1 MVWAICLKRN
11 QLFSFKQLLHPASL
25 KYQLFNWLLI
35 LLLPFI
41 VISTVVGYFLTHHF
55 INLTYD
61 KALYRTALALAD
73 QVSLEELGIEVQ
85 GLQVTLPQVAKDL
98 LEFDEDD
105 DIYFRIVGPTGDLIA
120 THTDLPLPKVYP
132 KEDKFLYYDTLL
144 NKEKLRVVVYALPAI
159 AGFAPNTGKNNVY
172 VLVGETLKKRTL
184 MAEEIILSMLL
195 PQVFIVILVSALLF
209 FGIKRSLLPLDRLK
223 TELTQ
228 RNIND
233 LSPVNNRKLPSELQP
248 LLNAFNDLLIRV
260 NNAMAKQQRFISDAA
275 HQLRTPLAGLKT
287 QAELALREKQPA
299 KIKHALGQINQ
310 ASSNLAHLVNQLLSL
325 AKVEPDGATFVTFEP
340 VNLGKLA
347 QQVAGDWVG
356 VARQKNIDLGF
367 SDHSQIVLIQGNA
380 VLLRELMN
388 NLIDNSIRYTPA
400 GGRITVGI
408 KSEHS
413 SAIFYVQDNGIGIS
427 AEDQALVFERFYR
440 VLGTQQEGCGLGLT
454 IVQEI
459 AERHKATVSIVS
471 EGEGKGT
478 LFLVTFPA
486 N

>member
-11 QLFSFKQLLHPASL
+11 QLFSFKQLLQPASL
-25 KYQLFNWLLI
+25 KYQLFSWLLL

-61 KALYRTALALAD
+61 KTLYRTALALAD
-73 QVSLEELGIEVQ
+73 QVSLEEL

-105 DIYFRIVGPTGDLIA
+105 DVYFRIVGPTGDLIA
-120 THTDLPLPKVYP
+120 THTDLPLPKIYP
-132 KEDKFLYYDTLL
+132 KDDKFLYYDTSL
-144 NKEKLRVVVYALPAI
+144 NKERLRVVVYALPAI

-184 MAEEIILSMLL
+184 MAEEILLSMLL
-195 PQVFIVILVSALLF
+195 PQVFIVILVGALLF
-209 FGIKRSLLPLDRLK
+209 FGIKRSLLPLDKLK
-223 TELTQ
+223 TELAQ

-233 LSPVNNRKLPSELQP
+233 LSPVNHRKLPSELQP
-248 LLNAFNDLLIRV
+248 LLIAFNDLIVRV
-260 NNAMAKQQRFISDAA
+260 NNAMTKQQRFISDAA

-299 KIKHALGQINQ
+299 KITHALGQINQ

-325 AKVEPDGATFVTFEP
+325 TKVEPDGATFVTFEAI
-340 VNLGKLA
+340 NLGQLA
-347 QQVAGDWVG
+347 QQVASDWVSA
-356 VARQKNIDLGF
+356 ARQKNIDLGF
-367 SDHSQIVLIQGNA
+367 SDHSQTVLTLGNA

-388 NLIDNSIRYTPA
+388 NLIDNSIRYTPE
-400 GGRITVGI
+400 GGHITVGI
-408 KSEHS
+408 KSEDS
-413 SAIFYVQDNGIGIS
+413 KSIFYVQDNGIGIS
-427 AEDQALVFERFYR
+427 AENQTLVFERFYR

-459 AERHKATVSIVS
+459 AERHKATVSVVS
-471 EGEGKGT
+471 EGEGSGT
-478 LFLVTFPA
+478 LFLVAFPA

>member
-1 MVWAICLKRN
+1 MISAVAGY
-11 QLFSFKQLLHPASL
+11 LLT
-25 KYQLFNWLLI
+25 N
-35 LLLPFI
+35 
-41 VISTVVGYFLTHHF
+41 HF

-61 KALYRTALALAD
+61 KTLYRTALALAD
-73 QVSLEELGIEVQ
+73 QVSLEEL

-105 DIYFRIVGPTGDLIA
+105 DVYFRIVGPAGDLIA

-132 KEDKFLYYDTLL
+132 KDDQFLYYNTTLHH
-144 NKEKLRVVVYALPAI
+144 EKLRVVVYALPAI
-159 AGFAPNTGKNNVY
+159 AGFAPNTGNNNVY

-184 MAEEIILSMLL
+184 MAEEILFSMLL
-195 PQVFIVILVSALLF
+195 PQLFIVILVSALLF
-209 FGIKRSLLPLDRLK
+209 FGIKHSLLPLHRLK

-228 RNIND
+228 RKIND
-233 LSPVNNRKLPSELQP
+233 LSPINHQKLPSELQP
-248 LLNAFNDLLIRV
+248 LLIAFNDLLIRV
-260 NNAMAKQQRFISDAA
+260 SKAMAKQQRFISDAA
-275 HQLRTPLAGLKT
+275 HQLKTPLAGLKT

-299 KIKHALGQINQ
+299 KITHALGQINQ

-325 AKVEPDGATFVTFEP
+325 TKVEPDGATFVTFEP
-340 VNLGKLA
+340 VNLAQLA
-347 QQVAGDWVG
+347 QQVAGDWASA
-356 VARQKNIDLGF
+356 ARQKDIDLGF
-367 SDHSQIVLIQGNA
+367 LDSSQSALILGSA
-380 VLLRELMN
+380 VLLRELMS
-388 NLIDNSIRYTPA
+388 NLIDNSIRYTPK

-427 AEDQALVFERFYR
+427 VEDQALVFERFYR

-459 AERHKATVSIVS
+459 AERHKATVSVVS
-471 EGEGKGT
+471 KGEGKGT